1 MKNARENGPEKRR
14 QGARAGKSNPS
25 PRAICTLFYFT
36 FISREPTL
44 FHICRLHLTFAPH
57 ASFQYTIFHSILS
70 SFAFYQVAGPC
81 SDVEFCQT
89 KRRHWRVQH
98 STNLCI
104 INDDLTQYKTDSRQR
119 KSSYLKSFANILP
132 HNIRVWA
139 KLTKQ
144 QQKKKVTRHN
154 LQCGSDKF
162 ES

>member
-1 MKNARENGPEKRR
+1 MVRKSGSK
-14 QGARAGKSNPS
+14 GARAGKSNPS

-70 SFAFYQVAGPC
+70 SFAFYQVTGPC
-81 SDVEFCQT
+81 SNVEFCQT

-119 KSSYLKSFANILP
+119 KSGYLWEFIILQIFCHIIFMLEQIKIRHCSFMTA
-132 HNIRVWA
+132 A
-139 KLTKQ
+139 KGD
-144 QQKKKVTRHN
+144 H
-154 LQCGSDKF
+154 CYSDKT
-162 ES
+162 